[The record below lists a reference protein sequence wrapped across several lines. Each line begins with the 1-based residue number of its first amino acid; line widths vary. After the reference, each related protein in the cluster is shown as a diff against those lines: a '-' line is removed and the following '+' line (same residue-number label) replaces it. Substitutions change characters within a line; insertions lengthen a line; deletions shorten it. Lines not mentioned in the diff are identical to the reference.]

1 MAKTRYVCKT
11 IQYLCNTN
19 LVTIYIFNTEIAGR
33 QCALKAVFNRRG
45 LDNFVDGDVQ
55 ISKDY
60 SSFTNTSKLPEHLG
74 NGIYK
79 LELTAEEMTA
89 ANIVI
94 TIISQASPKDWEDQ
108 GSEID
113 TFGNNENA
121 YIDLDEYFL
130 TSLNSIL
137 MEDLESPN
145 PSSAESMIY
154 AINFL
159 YALGRN
165 KIETTSTKITVY
177 KNDGVTKVLTSTIGD
192 DGTTF
197 TKGELG

>member
-1 MAKTRYVCKT
+1 MAELKKYNQTAIIT
-11 IQYLCNTN
+11 FP
-19 LVTIYIFNTEIAGR
+19 LVTYTASDYDTT
-33 QCALKAVFNRRG
+33 LDSSAV
-45 LDNFVDGDVQ
+45 NFVDGDVQ

-89 ANIVI
+89 ANIGVI
-94 TIISQASPKDWEDQ
+94 IISQESPKDWEDQ
-108 GSEID
+108 GVNID

-121 YIDLDEYFL
+121 FIDVNEYIETALD
-130 TSLNSIL
+130 SIL
-137 MEDLESPN
+137 MEDLESPS
-145 PSSAESMIY
+145 PSASDSLTY

-159 YALGRN
+159 YKLSKNKTETTAN
-165 KIETTSTKITVY
+165 KITLY
-177 KNDGVTKVLTSTIGD
+177 KD
-192 DGTTF
+192 DGITPVITSVINDDGNTF